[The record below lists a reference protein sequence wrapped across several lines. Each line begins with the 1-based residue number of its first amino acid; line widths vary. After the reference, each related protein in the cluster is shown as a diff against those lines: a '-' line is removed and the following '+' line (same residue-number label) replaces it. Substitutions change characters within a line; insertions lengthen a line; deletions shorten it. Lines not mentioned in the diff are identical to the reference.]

1 MPKSAPKRPR
11 RNMAAYDALLEL
23 LLSGELK
30 PGEIINRRQ
39 IAARLDMSVAPV
51 LEAMLRL
58 EGDGFLEVLPNKG
71 TRVCA
76 VRLDEVRGNL
86 EVREALEGQAARIW
100 DADAFDAAAK
110 DLARLAREVDRAT
123 HRTRAAWEAEV
134 AFHQALVDVAAC
146 AALSRAHRRVMRIGL
161 FHQLNAILTP
171 AEAKRTGH
179 AAFLKKLR
187 AASAG
192 DAEKLVRAHVW
203 SGKGQLRA
211 GT

>member
-1 MPKSAPKRPR
+1 MPKPAPPRPR

-30 PGEIINRRQ
+30 PGEMINRRQ

-76 VRLDEVRGNL
+76 VRLGEVRGNL
-86 EVREALEGQAARIW
+86 EVREALEAQAARIW
-100 DADAFDAAAK
+100 DPNAFADASK
-110 DLARLAREVDRAT
+110 ELARFARRVDESKERS
-123 HRTRAAWEAEV
+123 RAAWETEV

-146 AALSRAHRRVMRIGL
+146 EALR
-161 FHQLNAILTP
+161 
-171 AEAKRTGH
+171 
-179 AAFLKKLR
+179 
-187 AASAG
+187 
-192 DAEKLVRAHVW
+192 
-203 SGKGQLRA
+203 
-211 GT
+211 